1 MNSKT
6 RRSGYTAI
14 RAWHVLIAL
23 LALAVTTLPI
33 FIRYVYANTSLYDRE
48 SAIIFDLAKGDVSFT
63 DDSYSGY
70 NSEGA
75 AVSGAHAE
83 SNIYVIE
90 QSGSSATSNVV
101 SVGSSS
107 VAVTKKF
114 EIHLRSL
121 NIDAPKT
128 VSNHAPAVYVN
139 TSASTVYLI
148 LDNGTSS
155 TMKAYARIF
164 SKISGQ
170 TGTFVSTEASR
181 FGHAAIEKEINTT
194 GTLVVTC
201 EQGYE
206 SQKGGA
212 TLGHDCSS
220 SGACGALSATA
231 VGDAAYASGNTR
243 TAAAAAIGSR
253 AEVSED
259 AHDRTSLKNAPTMG
273 TLHNLTIAGGRITA
287 TGAVGNYN
295 KPDSNGGKRVYLGGS
310 PGIGVGAGMQQY
322 SIGYAM
328 DNLSITGGYIN
339 AIAGDGS
346 SANIGGGYHAGDVT
360 VNVYGGTIIATEVLT
375 SDTAKFTDTNDMK
388 RGPGIGGGGGGATS
402 NATAGAT
409 VNIYGGNITAKS
421 SYGAAIGSGGGG
433 TSGQAQAATIN
444 ISGGTITATTVA
456 GSNGNGAGAAI
467 GAGGSLG
474 DGKGGAAT
482 ITISGGTIIAS
493 SEGGADIGGGGTNST
508 GSTGSGGTATVTITG
523 GNITSSGGGIG
534 GGRANSGVGGNATV
548 NISGGTIS
556 ATSIG
561 GGVSKKNNGGTATVT
576 VEGEANITLSESI
589 GGGNSLD
596 VGKGGNASVTV
607 KSGYLSCNGIGGGS
621 ADDKDGGSATV
632 TVNGGVLI
640 ARSIGGGDST
650 NANIGHATAV
660 ITGGEIVGQFIMAA
674 GADKACTFDMTGGR
688 LYGVDTTSGDYAQ
701 DYGAAVYMNDQNGV
715 ANMSGGVIEDCT
727 AAMGGA
733 IYMTAGTFNMSGTA
747 IIRNCNATADGGAIY
762 TGGGSF
768 TVSDEAL
775 IENCEASRNG
785 GAVYMGGGTLTM
797 KNGTLTGH
805 TAECGGAAYLGG
817 GYLFINDGVLTDNTA
832 THGAGAYLSNGTMT
846 VSGGRLYEN
855 DASKNG
861 GAIYMG
867 GGTLEVSGGIL
878 DNNTAINGAGAYLTD
893 GTMTVS
899 AGSISDNTAAIN
911 GGAIYM
917 GGGTLKVSGGD
928 LDDNVAINGAGAY
941 LAGGDMTVSG
951 GRLENNSSYENGGAA
966 YLGGGSLL
974 VSGGILDNNTAI
986 NGAGA
991 YLEAGTMTVSDGSIS
1006 SNEASASGG
1015 GAYLIGGTMIVS
1027 GGTLENNV
1035 AADNGGA
1042 VYMGGGSFTVS
1053 GGTVSGN
1060 TADNGGAAMIA
1071 NGDVIM
1077 TGGTVSSN
1085 TAAENGGAFSIS
1097 NGNYTMTGGT
1107 ISENTATAGYG
1118 GAIYVSSTKDNTDI
1132 NIRSGYII
1140 GNNAGESGGALGVH
1154 GQKGIHFT
1162 ISIGSKTSHAGLTNE
1177 HICADDNSRTE
1188 LCPIIEENSSRVSGG
1203 GIYLSGSYDATMNM
1217 YCLVE
1222 KDNNVGGAASAS
1234 GFMKVEGGTLN
1245 ISTTGEDGDENCG
1258 NVVINSTVHVT
1269 GGAVTISGSGSNP
1282 MFNDSVTV
1290 DVDTESGSTFED
1302 ERKGG
1307 DARTIQYFE
1316 NFEQDGQ
1323 KSGQY
1328 VLVDY
1333 QSSKE
1338 HVVRAS
1344 MYSNTGYDVDG
1355 WVLMEYRDGNLVST
1369 GLMYKAGDKITR
1381 EGDLIFYAK
1390 WMVVGYAVVF
1400 TPGVDNYKG
1409 SMDAQGFTYT
1419 DEKALTKNAFI
1430 NVGYTFVHWYD
1441 ESDPSIIYEDGE
1453 VVKRLSDT
1461 DGDRIILVAV
1471 WEICYHLDMSIYKLE
1486 KSGNTISRQ
1495 CPCLGYKESAT
1506 LTGITT
1512 SYSGEAFARDPVYS
1526 RESLNGLNPTD
1537 VWDFTVH
1544 YSGRSFGGVDL
1555 DGSTAPVNAGNY
1567 TASIS
1572 FERGVE
1578 RIEVTVSI
1586 VIRKADQPA
1595 PMTPRYNKTV
1605 SDDGKSNIIEI
1616 LEPDNPTGRPLEFM
1630 FSWYEGAVLKESGWM
1645 AWNSENPPTKTLDI
1659 LFSNYY
1665 VDVRYAPDDNHN
1677 ASITV
1682 RGNSVIIHTGN
1693 ITLNISSDNGMT
1705 RSESA
1710 KAGEGVMVFLTAQ
1723 PGYYIREVRIQDE
1736 ERDAVGNLIGGIDYI
1751 KFEYDVTRS
1760 STDPN
1765 VWEVWVHAITNA
1777 DQSKPINLML
1787 HFVGVENIIE
1797 VNSSTENGKNYSEI
1811 DEGNSASISADSSFT
1826 VSFGIRYFK
1835 HYTDPRITFNRALP
1849 EGTVIMMIDRADD
1862 SYWSYR
1868 VDTGGVTVIYLESF
1882 KRIGTVGGSTDAYNP
1897 EVRFTSG
1904 ESYTFSL
1911 QLIVDFSECSSMP
1924 EAGYIEA
1931 VFLADPDNP
1940 AGLDTMPAVP
1950 TTGSAIGRVNLT
1962 EPPSFA
1968 ISKNPV
1974 GSSDSMTQTVDYSFA
1989 YGANS
1994 SSRWESVNGILLVTP
2009 MRADGTD
2016 SADILAPYPDIR
2028 LEVKIGDTTS
2038 TYSMT
2043 DGRFII
2049 PIGSGTSGTAYLKLV
2064 SQMLPNEDITFDFTV
2079 SMAASTTAIT
2089 TTPGY
2094 TNFNVE
2100 PITVTYT
2107 VSRVANPKVH
2117 AQLTGDAP
2125 EYRDDAISPVG
2136 FTLAVSDMTDNY
2148 SVRVVLYAKNEKN
2161 EFISTTQTME
2171 IKLVNGAFTGEMSLD
2186 SLKDRMSNNI
2196 GSLSLMLRVEIVDQN
2211 GRVTDYQLLYFI
2223 LADSRE

>member
-1 MNSKT
+1 MNSKS
-6 RRSGYTAI
+6 RRRNGLGAT
-14 RAWHVLIAL
+14 RAWHVLVIML
-23 LALAVTTLPI
+23 VLAVVSLPL
-33 FIRYVYANTSLYDRE
+33 FIHYVYANTSLYDRA
-48 SAIIFDLAKGDVSFT
+48 SAIIFDLSKGKVTFT
-63 DDSYSGY
+63 DDTYHGY
-70 NSEGA
+70 DSEGS
-75 AVSGAHAE
+75 VVTGEHKE
-83 SNIYVIE
+83 TNIYVVE
-90 QSGSSATSNVV
+90 QTDGTKTSNVI

-114 EIHLRSL
+114 EIHLRNL

-139 TSASTVYLI
+139 TSLSTVYLI

-155 TMKAYARIF
+155 TMQAYARIF

-170 TGTFVSTEASR
+170 TGTFVTTEASR

-220 SGACGALSATA
+220 SGACGELSATA

-295 KPDSNGGKRVYLGGS
+295 APSSNGGKRVYLGGS

-346 SANIGGGYHAGDVT
+346 SANIGGGYHAGYVT
-360 VNVYGGTIIATEVLT
+360 VNVYGGTIIATELLT
-375 SDTAKFTDTNDMK
+375 SDTSKFTNTNDMK

-409 VNIYGGNITAKS
+409 GNIYGGNITAKS

-482 ITISGGTIIAS
+482 VTISGGTITAR

-523 GNITSSGGGIG
+523 GNILSQHGGIG
-534 GGRANSGVGGNATV
+534 GGRANNGVGGNATV
-548 NISGGTIS
+548 NIRGGTIS

-576 VEGEANITLSESI
+576 VEGDAHITLSESI
-589 GGGNSLD
+589 GGGNSDD
-596 VGKGGNASVTV
+596 VGKGGDATVTV
-607 KSGYLSCNGIGGGS
+607 RSGYLECNGIGGGS
-621 ADDKDGGSATV
+621 ADDKDGGAANV
-632 TVNGGVLI
+632 TVSGGVLI

-650 NANIGHATAV
+650 NANIGYATAN
-660 ITGGEIVGQFIMAA
+660 ISGGEIVGQFIMA
-674 GADKACTFDMTGGR
+674 GAVKACEFTMTGGR
-688 LYGVDTTSGDYAQ
+688 LYGVDATSGDYAEES
-701 DYGAAVYMNDQNGV
+701 GAAVYMNDSKGV
-715 ANMSGGVIEDCT
+715 ANMSGGVIEGCT
-727 AAMGGA
+727 AAKGGA
-733 IYMTAGTFNMSGTA
+733 IYMTAGTFNMSGDA
-747 IIRNCNATADGGAIY
+747 VIRNCNATADGGAIY
-762 TGGGSF
+762 MGGGSF
-768 TVSDEAL
+768 TVSGNAL
-775 IENCEASRNG
+775 IEDCRAIRSG
-785 GAVYMGGGTLTM
+785 GAIYMGGGTLTM
-797 KNGTLTGH
+797 ESGTLTGH
-805 TAECGGAAYLGG
+805 TAESGGAAYLDGG
-817 GYLFINDGVLTDNTA
+817 ELIISGGTLTDNTA

-855 DASKNG
+855 DASENG

-867 GGTLEVSGGIL
+867 GGTLLVSGGIL
-878 DNNTAINGAGAYLTD
+878 DANTAINGAGAYLID
-893 GTMTVS
+893 GEMTVS
-899 AGSISDNTAAIN
+899 AGSVSDNVAAVN

-917 GGGTLKVSGGD
+917 GGGTLTINGGVLNVNTAINGGGAYLAGGNMTVSGGE
-928 LDDNVAINGAGAY
+928 LENNSAYENGGAIYMGGGTLLVSGGELHNNSAINGAGAY
-941 LAGGDMTVSG
+941 LT
-951 GRLENNSSYENGGAA
+951 
-966 YLGGGSLL
+966 
-974 VSGGILDNNTAI
+974 
-986 NGAGA
+986 
-991 YLEAGTMTVSDGSIS
+991 AGTMTVSDGSIA
-1006 SNEASASGG
+1006 SNHASASGG
-1015 GAYLIGGTMIVS
+1015 GAYLAGG
-1027 GGTLENNV
+1027 N
-1035 AADNGGA
+1035 
-1042 VYMGGGSFTVS
+1042 FTVS

-1060 TADNGGAAMIA
+1060 LADNGGAAMIA
-1071 NGDVIM
+1071 NGNVLM
-1077 TGGTVSSN
+1077 SGGTVSENVAS
-1085 TAAENGGAFSIS
+1085 ENGGAFSIS
-1097 NGNYTMTGGT
+1097 NGNYTMSGGT
-1107 ISENTATAGYG
+1107 ISKNTAVSGYG

-1132 NIRSGYII
+1132 VISSGHICD
-1140 GNNAGESGGALGVH
+1140 NNSGQSGGALAVH
-1154 GQKGIHFT
+1154 GQKGVHFT
-1162 ISIGSKTSHAGLTNE
+1162 ISIGSHTSHAGLTDE
-1177 HICADDNSRTE
+1177 HVCASDSTKTE
-1188 LCPIIEENSSRVSGG
+1188 PCPIIENNSSSVSGG

-1290 DVDTESGSTFED
+1290 DVDTESGSTFDD

-1333 QSSKE
+1333 NSAKE

-1355 WVLMEYRDGNLVST
+1355 WVLMEYRDGKLVST
-1369 GLMYKAGDKITR
+1369 GLMYTAGDIVDR

-1400 TPGVDNYKG
+1400 TPGVDNYIG
-1409 SMDAQGFTYT
+1409 SMEAQGYAYT
-1419 DEKALTKNAFI
+1419 DKKPLTKNSFI
-1430 NVGYTFVHWYD
+1430 NVGYKFVHWYD
-1441 ESDPSIIYEDGE
+1441 QSDPTQIYEDGATVEKLSE
-1453 VVKRLSDT
+1453 V
-1461 DGDRIILVAV
+1461 DGARIILVAV
-1471 WEICYHLDMSIYKLE
+1471 WEICYHVDMSVYKLE

-1506 LTGITT
+1506 LTGSTLPYDKQVHPASLT
-1512 SYSGEAFARDPVYS
+1512 YK
-1526 RESLNGLNPTD
+1526 RETLNTFSPSD
-1537 VWDFTVH
+1537 VWDFDIF
-1544 YSGRSFGGVDL
+1544 YSGKSFGGIEIS
-1555 DGSTAPVNAGNY
+1555 GSTVPENAGNY

-1572 FERGVE
+1572 FTRGDQTL
-1578 RIEVTVSI
+1578 EVKVSI
-1586 VIRKADQPA
+1586 VISKANQPA
-1595 PMTPRYNKTV
+1595 PMTPKYKKSL

-1616 LEPDNPTGRPLEFM
+1616 LEPDNPIGRPLQFM
-1630 FSWYEGAVLKESGWM
+1630 FSWYEGSVLEESGWM
-1645 AWNSENPPTKTLDI
+1645 NWDSENPPSKTLDI

-1665 VDVRYAPDDNHN
+1665 VDVRYAPDDNYN

-1682 RGNSVIIHTGN
+1682 RGNSVIFHNGN
-1693 ITLNISSDNGMT
+1693 ITLNISSDVGLS
-1705 RSESA
+1705 RSEA
-1710 KAGEGVMVFLTAQ
+1710 PKPGEGVMIFLTAQ
-1723 PGYYIREVRIQDE
+1723 DGYYIREVVIDDH
-1736 ERDAVGNLIGGIDYI
+1736 ERDNEGNIIDGAGYI
-1751 KFEYDVTRS
+1751 NFEYDVTRS
-1760 STDPN
+1760 STNPN
-1765 VWEVWVHAITNA
+1765 TWEVWVHSITNL

-1797 VNSSTENGKNYSEI
+1797 VESSADGGKIYGEI
-1811 DEGNSASISADSSFT
+1811 GEGSTSVSADSSFT
-1826 VSFGIRYFK
+1826 LGFGVTYYK
-1835 HYTDPRITFNRALP
+1835 YYKNPRITFDRALP
-1849 EGTVIMMIDRADD
+1849 EGTVIMMIDRMDD
-1862 SYWSYR
+1862 SYWVYR
-1868 VDTGGVTVIYLESF
+1868 VGSGGVSVIPLTSF
-1882 KRIGTVGGSTDAYNP
+1882 KRIGTTMGNEDAFDS
-1897 EVRFTSG
+1897 EARFAEG
-1904 ESYTFSL
+1904 VSYTFSL
-1911 QLIVDFSECSSMP
+1911 QLIVDFSGCPTPPST
-1924 EAGYIEA
+1924 GYIEA
-1931 VFLADPDNP
+1931 VFMADPDNP
-1940 AGLDTMPAVP
+1940 AGLNTMPTIP
-1950 TTGSAIGRVNLT
+1950 TTGTAIGRIEVT
-1962 EPPSFA
+1962 APPTFG

-1974 GSSDSMTQTVDYSFA
+1974 GSQDSMTQVVDYTFA
-1989 YGANS
+1989 YGANGS
-1994 SSRWESVNGILLVTP
+1994 SKWDGISGILLVTP
-2009 MRADGTD
+2009 N
-2016 SADILAPYPDIR
+2016 SLEILESYSDIR
-2028 LEVKIGDTTS
+2028 LEVKIDGTNTTS

-2049 PIGSGTSGTAYLKLV
+2049 PIGKCTRGTAHLKLV
-2064 SQMLPNEDITFDFTV
+2064 SQLLPNKDMTFEFTV
-2079 SMAASTTAIT
+2079 SMAASTTEVKN
-2089 TTPGY
+2089 TPGY
-2094 TNFNVE
+2094 TDFDVS
-2100 PITVTYT
+2100 PITISYT
-2107 VSRVANPKVH
+2107 TTRVANPKVN
-2117 AQLTGDAP
+2117 AQLIGDAP
-2125 EYRDDAISPVG
+2125 EYRDDSISPVG
-2136 FTLAVSDMTDNY
+2136 FDVTVSDMTDNY

-2161 EFISTTQTME
+2161 EFVTTTQTMD
-2171 IKLVNGAFTGEMSLD
+2171 IVLVNGMYTGRLPLD
-2186 SLKDRMSNNI
+2186 SLKDKMSNTI
-2196 GSLSLMLRVEIVDQN
+2196 GSLSLMLRFEIVDQN
-2211 GRVTDYQLLYFI
+2211 GRVTDYQSLYFI
-2223 LADSRE
+2223 LKDTRE